1 MDREIHRIGDEA
13 KIVSSLMDFFGPLD
27 GAGDSNM
34 RSKCHP
40 EETTVAIGRLF
51 QRALGAIFV
60 RNDHDTGYGAEVQI
74 PEHVTA
80 RERCNE
86 EFFRI
91 VSSRISSKFWVG
103 RTGDRDLSWNVDLMV
118 SRVRSIIGGT
128 FTCITGPYH
137 VDGVVMFPIHRLSS
151 KEATDDSM
159 ELFSDDCLSSQNT
172 PPRRSPMRSKFFF
185 ALTWFVFSTMAIA
198 QDKAQLQIGGATID
212 VSIDPA
218 PSPDL
223 RKLIL
228 DWIATAARA
237 VTTYY
242 TKYAVPHVAIAVNLE
257 DGGRVNSGR
266 AFGWQQA
273 HISISVGR
281 LMTAA
286 GFADDWTITHEMV
299 HLAFP
304 SVAENHHWIEEGLA
318 TYVEPIARARAGDL
332 LPQKVWGDMVDA
344 MGQGLPMPGDR
355 GLDFTHTWGRT
366 YWGGALYCLLADI
379 EIRKRT
385 QNRFGLEDAMR
396 GILKAGGSIEVEW
409 PLARALKVADQAV
422 GVPVLEE
429 LYDRMKATPVTPDL
443 HQLWKDLGVDR
454 QGETVVF
461 DDSAPLASIRRAIT
475 SRSVV
480 SSQ

>member
-1 MDREIHRIGDEA
+1 
-13 KIVSSLMDFFGPLD
+13 
-27 GAGDSNM
+27 
-34 RSKCHP
+34 
-40 EETTVAIGRLF
+40 
-51 QRALGAIFV
+51 
-60 RNDHDTGYGAEVQI
+60 
-74 PEHVTA
+74 
-80 RERCNE
+80 
-86 EFFRI
+86 
-91 VSSRISSKFWVG
+91 
-103 RTGDRDLSWNVDLMV
+103 
-118 SRVRSIIGGT
+118 
-128 FTCITGPYH
+128 
-137 VDGVVMFPIHRLSS
+137 MFPIHRLSIPQRLGTIQWNYLQTIAS
-151 KEATDDSM
+151 HLRTLHRDAH
-159 ELFSDDCLSSQNT
+159 
-172 PPRRSPMRSKFFF
+172 PMRYKFFF
-185 ALTWFVFSTMAIA
+185 ALTWLVFSTMGMT
-198 QDKAQLQIGGATID
+198 QDKAQFQIGGATID
-212 VSIDPA
+212 VAIDPA
-218 PSPDL
+218 PSPEL

-228 DWIATAARA
+228 DWIATAAWA

-242 TKYAVPHVAIAVNLE
+242 TKYPVPHVSIAVNLE
-257 DGGRVNSGR
+257 DGSRVNSGR
-266 AFGWQQA
+266 AFGWRQA

-318 TYVEPIARARAGDL
+318 TYVEPIARVRAGDL
-332 LPQKVWGDMVDA
+332 LPEKVWGDMVDA
-344 MGQGLPMPGDR
+344 MGQGLPMAGDR

-366 YWGGALYCLLADI
+366 YWGGALYCLLADV

-461 DDSAPLASIRRAIT
+461 DDAAPLAAVRRAIT
-475 SRSVV
+475 AKGNV
-480 SSQ
+480 SAYRRGGKNGVGASE

>member
-1 MDREIHRIGDEA
+1 
-13 KIVSSLMDFFGPLD
+13 
-27 GAGDSNM
+27 
-34 RSKCHP
+34 
-40 EETTVAIGRLF
+40 
-51 QRALGAIFV
+51 
-60 RNDHDTGYGAEVQI
+60 
-74 PEHVTA
+74 
-80 RERCNE
+80 
-86 EFFRI
+86 
-91 VSSRISSKFWVG
+91 
-103 RTGDRDLSWNVDLMV
+103 
-118 SRVRSIIGGT
+118 
-128 FTCITGPYH
+128 
-137 VDGVVMFPIHRLSS
+137 
-151 KEATDDSM
+151 
-159 ELFSDDCLSSQNT
+159 
-172 PPRRSPMRSKFFF
+172 MRSKFFF
-185 ALTWFVFSTMAIA
+185 ALTWFVISTMAIA

-212 VSIDPA
+212 IAIDPV

-223 RKLIL
+223 HKLIL
-228 DWIATAARA
+228 NWIATAARA

-242 TKYAVPHVAIAVNLE
+242 TKYPVPHVSIAVNLE
-257 DGGRVNSGR
+257 DGARVNSGR

-281 LMTAA
+281 SMTAA

-429 LYDRMKATPVTPDL
+429 LYDRMKGTPVTPDL

-461 DDSAPLASIRRAIT
+461 DDSAPLASIRRAIVG
-475 SRSVV
+475 RDV
-480 SSQ
+480 SAYWRFGVSASGGIVSACRRVGVRRILM